1 MNKLAENEDGLS
13 LVELLAV
20 LAIGSMILLFI
31 STIHIFIQ
39 NQSNTQSADVKGLT
53 DITVAM
59 RAITKDIRSDDMVE
73 TSEDFKQ
80 LIISVEGKE
89 TAYHFENEILK
100 KNRILYIYD
109 MEYIE
114 VTSEASKIKL
124 KMISLTGKREITEIV
139 IWGGK

>member
-39 NQSNTQSADVKGLT
+39 NQYNTQSADVKGLT

-59 RAITKDIRSDDMVE
+59 RAITKDIRSADMVE
-73 TSEDFKQ
+73 TYEDFKQ

-89 TAYHFENEILK
+89 TSYRFKNEILE
-100 KNRILYIYD
+100 KNGDPYIYD
-109 MEYIE
+109 LEDFE
-114 VTSEASKIKL
+114 VTSEASKIKI
-124 KMISLTGKREITEIV
+124 KMISLTGKQAITEIA
-139 IWGGK
+139 IRGGE

>member
-39 NQSNTQSADVKGLT
+39 NQYNTQSADVRGLT

-59 RAITKDIRSDDMVE
+59 RAITKDIRSADMVE
-73 TSEDFKQ
+73 TYEDFKQ
-80 LIISVEGKE
+80 LIISVEGKKRLIVLKMR
-89 TAYHFENEILK
+89 YSKKK
-100 KNRILYIYD
+100 KNLIFI
-109 MEYIE
+109 I
-114 VTSEASKIKL
+114 
-124 KMISLTGKREITEIV
+124 
-139 IWGGK
+139 